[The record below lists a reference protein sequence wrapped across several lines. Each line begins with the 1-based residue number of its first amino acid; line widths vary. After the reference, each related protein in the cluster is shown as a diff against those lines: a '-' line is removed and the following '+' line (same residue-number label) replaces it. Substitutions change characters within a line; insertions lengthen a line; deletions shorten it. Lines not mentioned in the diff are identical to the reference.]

1 MKLNLT
7 TISAMQIY
15 QLMRYGSMILIGIV
29 MAKST
34 LGLEAIGMYEQFLF
48 LAGSVSFFW
57 VNGLIRGL
65 LPLYAN
71 EEQQRIGFFNAFL
84 LLSSLAVLAAF
95 VVFLGVTAWFDDM
108 VSRESSSQLWML
120 SLYLFFS
127 CPAGL
132 TEYYLLVQ
140 KRGKAI
146 VAFSILSYLLLMLFV
161 LLPIFLNL
169 GLTGCIY
176 GLVLWAFIRYLALWL
191 VVLRQLPFRYSSE
204 YQKEHIRV
212 SYPLIFSALVSGSA
226 QYVDGFIIR
235 SRYDEQMFAVFR
247 YGARELPLVSLLAN
261 AFSNAVLPVFANGGG
276 VETGLE
282 QIRKV
287 SSRMANYLFP
297 LSALLL
303 ICTHWL
309 FPVVFNASFAES
321 ATVFNVY
328 LLLIVSRLLFPQTI
342 LIGLKKTGFILVVSV
357 FELVLN
363 VLLSLILVRYWGV
376 DGVAW
381 ATVIAYLSEK
391 LMLSYLVYSNLNI
404 SLSKYQNIS
413 SHLIYSLL
421 LLLLFY
427 LVEVV
432 IY

>member
-7 TISAMQIY
+7 TVSAMQTY
-15 QLMRYGSMILIGIV
+15 QLMRYGSMILIGVV

-84 LLSSLAVLAAF
+84 LLSLLAVLATF
-95 VVFLGVTAWFDDM
+95 VVFFGVSVWFDD
-108 VSRESSSQLWML
+108 VASRESNSQLWML
-120 SLYLFFS
+120 LLYLFFS
-127 CPAGL
+127 CPTGL

-140 KRGKAI
+140 KREKAI
-146 VAFSILSYLLLMLFV
+146 VAYGIFSYLFLMLFV
-161 LLPIFLNL
+161 LLPIVLNL
-169 GLTGCIY
+169 GLSGCIY
-176 GLVLWAFIRYLALWL
+176 GLVLWAVIRYLALCL
-191 VVLRQLPFRYSSE
+191 VVLRKLPFRYSSE

-212 SYPLIFSALVSGSA
+212 SYPLVFSALVSGSA

-235 SRYDEQMFAVFR
+235 SRYDEQVFAVFR

-261 AFSNAVLPVFANGGG
+261 AFSNAVLPVFANGGK

-287 SSRMANYLFP
+287 SSKMANYLFP

-303 ICTHWL
+303 VCTHWL
-309 FPVVFNASFAES
+309 FPVLFNSGFAES

-342 LIGLKKTGFILVVSV
+342 LIGLKRTGFILTISV

-363 VLLSLILVRYWGV
+363 VALSLLFVRYWGIA
-376 DGVAW
+376 GVAW
-381 ATVIAYLSEK
+381 ATVVAYLAEK
-391 LMLSYLVYSNLNI
+391 LMLSYIVYRNLNI

-427 LVEVV
+427 LVEFV